1 MIETVV
7 GAGAIALVSAAIG
20 KALANGDSEGC
31 NGHHWGDP
39 RRPDSEGITNVIRAE
54 AGLDKETVERPKN
67 HYSAEVRNNVVVLR
81 GKTIRKCQDC
91 GKCKVGETIIGNVNI
106 DAFE

>member
-1 MIETVV
+1 MIETIV
-7 GAGAIALVSAAIG
+7 GAAILGGVSAAIG
-20 KALANGDSEGC
+20 KAMAESNTDGC

-39 RRPDSEGITNVIRAE
+39 YRPDSEGISRVQRAE

-91 GKCKVGETIIGNVNI
+91 DEYKVGETIIGNVNI